1 MVKEKKKKCYKMRTP
16 YITIC
21 SLLHPVFVR
30 IVPIIRNYKL
40 VPFRCHEIPKGQ
52 VIFAANHSNV
62 HDAPTVLEIVKKHVF
77 ILGGDEPRGDFNGI
91 ALAVNGVIWVKRA
104 YKESRQ
110 DAKNNMQKLLEKG
123 KSLLIF
129 PEATWNLTPEKP
141 MLPLHWGIIE
151 LAQKAGC
158 PIVPIT
164 LEYEGKKLCRYSIG
178 QALYVSGTDDKAEM
192 IAKLRDEMATMRWEA
207 WEEFAQSKR
216 EDVSIEDLYEYT
228 KVRLEEYPKLDVEFE
243 KTTILQK

>member
-1 MVKEKKKKCYKMRTP
+1 MKKQKYKMRTP

-21 SLLHPVFVR
+21 SILHPLFVR
-30 IVPIIRNYKL
+30 IVPIIRTYKL
-40 VPFRCHEIPKGQ
+40 IPYRCHEIPKGQ
-52 VIFAANHSNV
+52 VIFASNHSNI
-62 HDAPTVLEIVKKHVF
+62 HDIPTVWEIVKKHAF
-77 ILGGDEPRGDFNGI
+77 TLAGDEPRGDFNGI
-91 ALAVNGVIWVKRA
+91 ALAVNGVIWVKRDQ
-104 YKESRQ
+104 KESKW
-110 DAKNNMQKLLEKG
+110 DAKNNMFKLLEKG

-151 LAQKAGC
+151 LAQKASC

-164 LEYEGKKLCRYSIG
+164 LEYEGKKICRYSVG
-178 QALYVSGTDDKAEM
+178 QALYVSGTDDKTEM
-192 IAKLRDEMATMRWEA
+192 ITRLRDEMATMRWEA
-207 WEEFAQSKR
+207 WVEFAQSKR
-216 EDVSIEDLYEYT
+216 KNVTIEDFYEYT

>member
-1 MVKEKKKKCYKMRTP
+1 MGKKKCMKHYKLRTP
-16 YITIC
+16 YITLC
-21 SLLHPVFVR
+21 SLLHPLFVR
-30 IVPIIRNYKL
+30 IVPIIRTYEL

-52 VIFAANHSNV
+52 VIFAVNHSNV
-62 HDAPTVLEIVKKHVF
+62 HDAPTVWEIVKKHVF
-77 ILGGDEPRGDFNGI
+77 VLGGDEPRGDFNGI

-104 YKESRQ
+104 HKESKRE
-110 DAKNNMQKLLEKG
+110 AKNNMLKLLDKG

-164 LEYEGKKLCRYSIG
+164 LEYEGKKICRYSIG
-178 QALYVSGTDDKAEM
+178 QPLYVSGTDDKAEM
-192 IAKLRDEMATMRWEA
+192 IAKLRDEMSTMRWEA

-216 EDVSIEDLYEYT
+216 EDVSIEDFYEYT

-243 KTTILQK
+243 KTTILRK